1 MTSKVLRVRRT
12 VIIFLFISGIILVGG
27 AFAAEFTSLGPTP
40 GFGVL
45 QTLIFLMGITALTI
59 AGFLYLSGRRPPD
72 VPRSLQ
78 ADIGI
83 RLSATGLVLAYVC
96 GFADL
101 IRIGTHIRPDFPR
114 PFIGPLQWAGLIL
127 GLLVIVTGLIFY
139 ATARGQR
146 PSSSMEFLLNVN
158 GTKSKP

>member
-1 MTSKVLRVRRT
+1 MTSKVLRIRRIMILILLLGG
-12 VIIFLFISGIILVGG
+12 VLLVGS

-45 QTLIFLMGITALTI
+45 QTLFFLAGVTALTI
-59 AGFLYLSGRRPPD
+59 AAFLYLAGRRKPD

-101 IRIGTHIRPDFPR
+101 IRIGTHVRPDFAR

-127 GLLVIVTGLIFY
+127 GLLIILAGLVLY

-146 PSSSMEFLLNVN
+146 PASSMEFLLN
-158 GTKSKP
+158 GTKSKS